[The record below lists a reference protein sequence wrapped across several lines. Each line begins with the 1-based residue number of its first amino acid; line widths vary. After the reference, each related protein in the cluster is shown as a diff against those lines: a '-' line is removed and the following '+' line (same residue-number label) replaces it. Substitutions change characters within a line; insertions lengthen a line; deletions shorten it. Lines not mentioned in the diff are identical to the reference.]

1 MARIVLLGM
10 MGSGKSTVGRALAAR
25 LDVPFRDT
33 DQLLEYRLGRHI
45 PQIFQLYG
53 EEAFRSHETSVLR
66 SLDPIEAVTAT
77 GGGIVLREENWP
89 ELRRLGTTVFLN
101 AYPEVLIKRLDQSSR
116 KRPLLAQENWE
127 SKLTELLE
135 TRLPLYRQADVTVD
149 VKDEEIES
157 VVEEIVK
164 CLNQ

>member
-10 MGSGKSTVGRALAAR
+10 MGSGKSTVGRALATR
-25 LDVPFRDT
+25 LNVPFRDT

-53 EEAFRSHETSVLR
+53 EDAFRSHETSVLR
-66 SLDPIEAVTAT
+66 GLEPLDSVTAT

-116 KRPLLAQENWE
+116 KRPLLAQDDWE
-127 SKLTELLE
+127 SKLRELLAK
-135 TRLPLYRQADVTVD
+135 RLPLYQQADITVD

-157 VVEEIVK
+157 VVEEIIK
-164 CLNQ
+164 CLNL

>member
-10 MGSGKSTVGRALAAR
+10 MGSGKSTVGRALATR
-25 LDVPFRDT
+25 LNVPFRDT

-53 EEAFRSHETSVLR
+53 EDAFRSHETSVLR
-66 SLDPIEAVTAT
+66 GLEPLNSVTAT

-116 KRPLLAQENWE
+116 KRPLLAQDDWE
-127 SKLTELLE
+127 SKLRELLAK
-135 TRLPLYRQADVTVD
+135 RLPLYQQADITVD

-157 VVEEIVK
+157 VVEEIIK
-164 CLNQ
+164 CLNP

>member
-10 MGSGKSTVGRALAAR
+10 MGSGKSTVGRALATR
-25 LDVPFRDT
+25 LNVPFRDT

-53 EEAFRSHETSVLR
+53 EDAFRSHETSVLR
-66 SLDPIEAVTAT
+66 GLEPLDSVTAT

-116 KRPLLAQENWE
+116 KRPLLAQDDWE
-127 SKLTELLE
+127 SKLRELLAK
-135 TRLPLYRQADVTVD
+135 RLPLYQQADITVD

-157 VVEEIVK
+157 VVEEIIK
-164 CLNQ
+164 CLNP

>member
-164 CLNQ
+164 CLN

>member
-25 LDVPFRDT
+25 LEVPFRDT

-164 CLNQ
+164 CLNL

>member
-10 MGSGKSTVGRALAAR
+10 MGSGKSTVGRALAMR
-25 LDVPFRDT
+25 LNVPFRDT

-53 EEAFRSHETSVLR
+53 EDAFRSHETSVLR
-66 SLDPIEAVTAT
+66 GLEPLDSVTAT

-116 KRPLLAQENWE
+116 KRPLLAQDDWE
-127 SKLTELLE
+127 SKLRELLAK
-135 TRLPLYRQADVTVD
+135 RLPLYQQADITVD

-157 VVEEIVK
+157 VVEEIIK
-164 CLNQ
+164 CLNL

>member
-25 LDVPFRDT
+25 LEVPFRDT

-66 SLDPIEAVTAT
+66 SLDPIEAVTST

-164 CLNQ
+164 CLNL

>member
-10 MGSGKSTVGRALAAR
+10 MGSGKSTVGRALATR
-25 LDVPFRDT
+25 LNVPFRDT

-53 EEAFRSHETSVLR
+53 EDAFRSHETSVLR
-66 SLDPIEAVTAT
+66 GLEPLNSVTAT

-116 KRPLLAQENWE
+116 KRPLLAQDDWE
-127 SKLTELLE
+127 SKLRELLAK
-135 TRLPLYRQADVTVD
+135 RLPLYQQADITVD

-157 VVEEIVK
+157 VVEEIIK
-164 CLNQ
+164 CLNL

>member
-10 MGSGKSTVGRALAAR
+10 MGSGKSTVGRALATR
-25 LDVPFRDT
+25 LNVPFRDT

-53 EEAFRSHETSVLR
+53 EDAFRSHETSVLR
-66 SLDPIEAVTAT
+66 GLEPLDSVTAT

-116 KRPLLAQENWE
+116 KRPLLAQDDWE
-127 SKLTELLE
+127 SKLRELLAK
-135 TRLPLYRQADVTVD
+135 RLPLYLQADITVD

-157 VVEEIVK
+157 VVEEIIK
-164 CLNQ
+164 CLNL

>member
-25 LDVPFRDT
+25 LEVPFRDT

-135 TRLPLYRQADVTVD
+135 KRLPLYRQADVTVD

-164 CLNQ
+164 CLNL